1 MKKVIQI
8 PGAPAPIGPYSQA
21 ILKGDTLYV
30 SGQIPLNPFTGE
42 LVIDSIDA
50 ATERV
55 MLNIE
60 ALLSEAGMNFN
71 HIVKCSIFLKDMN
84 DFAVM
89 NGVYA
94 GFFDDVARELDDIA
108 HAQQISPVRPG
119 HIPIRQLA
127 PDQDRRLGDGGAGND
142 DLDARERP
150 RYPAG
155 RNRLSAV
162 GGGVAAAEARQCP
175 AGTPA
180 HSGAQPPVR
189 SDRPRTHRPR
199 RDRTTRASLFDRD
212 LFLQP
217 SHRSGL

>member
-50 ATERV
+50 ATKRV

-94 GFFDDVARELDDIA
+94 GFFDDVPPARETVQVAKLPLDVPVEISCIA
-108 HAQQISPVRPG
+108 
-119 HIPIRQLA
+119 IR
-127 PDQDRRLGDGGAGND
+127 
-142 DLDARERP
+142 
-150 RYPAG
+150 
-155 RNRLSAV
+155 
-162 GGGVAAAEARQCP
+162 
-175 AGTPA
+175 
-180 HSGAQPPVR
+180 
-189 SDRPRTHRPR
+189 
-199 RDRTTRASLFDRD
+199 
-212 LFLQP
+212 
-217 SHRSGL
+217 